1 MERLLWCFLEGLS
14 CEQHSPALPG
24 WKPRHTG
31 GSSGGGCSDE
41 LRKQAMFQ
49 GSRPAILS
57 PQGEPLKVTNT
68 DTKAVEEPEVTVGAN
83 SETKA
88 VALALN
94 K

>member
-1 MERLLWCFLEGLS
+1 M
-14 CEQHSPALPG
+14 
-24 WKPRHTG
+24 
-31 GSSGGGCSDE
+31 DE
-41 LRKQAMFQ
+41 LRKQAIFQ

-88 VALALN
+88 EQ
-94 K
+94 